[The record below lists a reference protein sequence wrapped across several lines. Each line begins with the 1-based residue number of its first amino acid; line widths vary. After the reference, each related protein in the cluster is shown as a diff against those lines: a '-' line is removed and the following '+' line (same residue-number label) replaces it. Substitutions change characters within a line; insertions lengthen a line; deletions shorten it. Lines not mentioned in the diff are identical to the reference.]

1 MNITFTLILTYMFEI
16 IVDLCLMRSL
26 VGRKWREILSKKL
39 FLVPICAI
47 LNFYME
53 LLFPTLFGWLL
64 ILLTCLLT
72 CKKILNINFSNAIF
86 SFLISYILYSLLE
99 G

>member
-39 FLVPICAI
+39 FLVLICGGTALI
-47 LNFYME
+47 FWLNYREYKMPKF
-53 LLFPTLFGWLL
+53 
-64 ILLTCLLT
+64 
-72 CKKILNINFSNAIF
+72 
-86 SFLISYILYSLLE
+86 
-99 G
+99 